1 VYTHTHTHKHT
12 YVCIIKR
19 IHINIYAKNR
29 LQFENEKIRTQLY
42 ILTYKKNNAILA
54 LLLL

>member
-1 VYTHTHTHKHT
+1 MYTHTHTHKHT